1 MPHRCISCTCNG
13 GARFSLPC
21 FSGRYFPLS
30 HRGALMAATFFFR
43 AVASDG
49 KVRTGSLAGDNEKL
63 IARELRKQGLTPI
76 YVGVAPGKAV
86 LEFKLP
92 SFGKGRRD
100 VLFFT
105 QELSTLLNATIPL
118 DRALSITAEL
128 TEHASFRF
136 IVLDILRVLKGG
148 RSLADSLGTH
158 PAYFSDLYVNM
169 VRAGEA
175 SGSLAVIFE
184 RLAEFER
191 SRDDLR
197 NYIISSMIYPALLAG
212 VGLASI
218 VLLLTFVVPRFAS
231 IFNDSTMKIPV
242 PTKMLLEV
250 SNVVTAWWWVGAGA
264 LAGALIVWR
273 VYTRTVAG
281 RLWWD
286 GARLNLPLRGDAFL
300 KAETARFARAMG
312 TLVGNSV
319 PLVQSLGIAAA
330 TLNNKTI
337 SGALAGVAMGVK
349 RGEGTAGP
357 IPKAGVS
364 PPLAAHLLTV
374 GEETG
379 RLDQMFSRMAEIY
392 ETDTRAS
399 IRRFTAIFE
408 PVVILVMGVLI
419 GALILSMLLAITS
432 INDVTI

>member
-1 MPHRCISCTCNG
+1 
-13 GARFSLPC
+13 
-21 FSGRYFPLS
+21 
-30 HRGALMAATFFFR
+30 MAATFFFR

-49 KVRTGSLAGDNEKL
+49 KIRTGSLTGNDEKL

-76 YVGVAPGKAV
+76 YVGVAPRKAA

-105 QELSTLLNATIPL
+105 QELSTLLNATVPL

-158 PAYFSDLYVNM
+158 PDYFSDLYINM

-175 SGSLAVIFE
+175 SGALAVIFE
-184 RLAEFER
+184 RLSDFER

-231 IFNDSTMKIPV
+231 IFSDSTMKIPL

-250 SNVVTAWWWVGAGA
+250 SNVVTAWWWVGAAA
-264 LAGALIVWR
+264 LAAVLIIWR
-273 VYTRTVAG
+273 VYTRTVKG

-286 GARLNLPLRGDAFL
+286 GARLKLPLLGDALL

-349 RGEGTAGP
+349 RGEGIAAP
-357 IPKAGVS
+357 MRKAGVF

-379 RLDQMFSRMAEIY
+379 HLDQMFGRMAEIY

-432 INDVTI
+432 INDVAI

>member
-1 MPHRCISCTCNG
+1 
-13 GARFSLPC
+13 
-21 FSGRYFPLS
+21 
-30 HRGALMAATFFFR
+30 MAATFFFR

-49 KVRTGSLAGDNEKL
+49 KVRTGSLSGDNEKL
-63 IARELRKQGLTPI
+63 IARDLRKQGLTPI
-76 YVGVAPGKAV
+76 YVGIAPGKTA

-105 QELSTLLNATIPL
+105 QELSTLLNATVPL

-136 IVLDILRVLKGG
+136 IVLDVLRVLKGG
-148 RSLADSLGTH
+148 RSLADS
-158 PAYFSDLYVNM
+158 
-169 VRAGEA
+169 AGEA
-175 SGSLAVIFE
+175 SGALAIIFE

-212 VGLASI
+212 VGLTSI

-231 IFNDSTMKIPV
+231 IFSDSTMKIPL
-242 PTKMLLEV
+242 PTKILLQV
-250 SNVVTAWWWVGAGA
+250 SDVVSAWWWVGASVL
-264 LAGALIVWR
+264 LASLIVWR
-273 VYTRTVAG
+273 VYTGTVKG

-286 GARLNLPLRGDAFL
+286 GARLKLPLLGDALL

-312 TLVGNSV
+312 TLVGNSG

-349 RGEGTAGP
+349 RGEGIAGP
-357 IPKAGVS
+357 MRKAGVF

-379 RLDQMFSRMAEIY
+379 RLDQMFSRTAEIY
-392 ETDTRAS
+392 ETDPRAS

-432 INDVTI
+432 INDVAI